1 MGKSPPGA
9 DPPSPRPRRAK
20 GDGSLFQ
27 RKDGKWIASVDLPGE
42 GKRRRVTRI
51 CATERAARAALKELR
66 AQAERGRPLPDPQR
80 TLGPF
85 LAEWLAATV
94 PRLAPETAHG
104 WATTIRLHITPEIGR
119 VPLVALTPMQVQRW
133 LTRLDARG
141 IGPWARVRA
150 HAVLRTALN
159 DALRWGYVTLNAAAL
174 AKAPPLPRIRPTILT
189 PEQGRALL
197 GAVAGTTWEPILH
210 LALYAALRQGEI
222 LALRWGDVDLAAG
235 TVTVSATLSRDKAR
249 ERRTPKTTS
258 SARTV
263 PLAGPV
269 LTVLRAHRQRETDA
283 GRFPHA
289 DAFLF
294 IEPRNGRPLAASKLS
309 HGWSQLL
316 QLVGLPHM
324 HFHHTRST
332 SLSWMSAAGVSPAAL
347 AAIAGHRS
355 TSTTLGYYVR
365 AQAPEQRAA
374 VEALA
379 RVLAEPEP
387 GAKQSPGG

>member
-1 MGKSPPGA
+1 MGKSPDGA
-9 DPPSPRPRRAK
+9 DSSSPKPRRPK

-66 AQAERGRPLPDPQR
+66 AQAERGQPLPDPQR

-133 LTRLDARG
+133 LTRLEARG

-150 HAVLRTALN
+150 HAVLRAALN

-174 AKAPPLPRIRPTILT
+174 AKAPPLPRLRPTILT

-235 TVTVSATLSRDKAR
+235 TVTVSATLAR
-249 ERRTPKTTS
+249 VARTRKSPKTAG

-294 IEPRNGRPLAASKLS
+294 IEPSNGRPLAASKLS

-324 HFHHTRST
+324 HFHHLRSS
-332 SLSWMSAAGVSPAAL
+332 SLSFLNAAGVSLAAIQ
-347 AAIAGHRS
+347 AIAGHANV
-355 TSTTLGYYVR
+355 STTLAFYVR
-365 AQAPEQRAA
+365 TTESEQRNA
-374 VEALA
+374 VEKLSQ
-379 RVLAEPEP
+379 LLNPPPEGP
-387 GAKQSPGG
+387 KEQTQ